1 MIKLLGSLC
10 VFAAG
15 AMAWY
20 CQRQERRNR
29 RRLLAELIAALGR
42 MEMEIRLART
52 PLPRLLGRLAAERR
66 GTAAAFL
73 RTVSHGL
80 TAGESPAPV
89 WERAAAALE
98 LPEEGKRA
106 LLSMAEALQGDEES
120 TCKAILLAQEKLRN
134 SLTQMEKQRPE
145 EDKRATALCFSA
157 AALVVIL
164 LI

>member
-1 MIKLLGSLC
+1 MTKLLGSLC

-20 CQRQERRNR
+20 CQRQERWKR
-29 RRLLAELIAALGR
+29 RCLLAELIAALGR
-42 MEMEIRLART
+42 METEIRLART
-52 PLPRLLGRLAAERR
+52 PLPRLLGQLAAERR
-66 GTAAAFL
+66 GAAAAFL
-73 RTVSHGL
+73 RTVSRGL
-80 TAGESPAPV
+80 TAGEPPAPV

-98 LPEEGKRA
+98 LPEEQQRA
-106 LLSMAEALQGDEES
+106 LLSLAEALQGDEES
-120 TCKAILLAQEKLRN
+120 ACKAILLARENLQN
-134 SLTQMEKQRPE
+134 SLVQMEKQRPE